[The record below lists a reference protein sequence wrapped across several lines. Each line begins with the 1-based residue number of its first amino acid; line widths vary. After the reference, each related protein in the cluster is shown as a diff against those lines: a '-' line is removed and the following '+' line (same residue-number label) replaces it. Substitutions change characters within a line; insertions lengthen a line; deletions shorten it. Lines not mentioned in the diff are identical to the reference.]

1 LRNAL
6 IKMKDLLSPFPVS
19 FDHHDYSFGEFHLEH
34 DGTLRRGRDV
44 VHLPPKELAALRLLL
59 KHAGQIV
66 TPLQLRNTLWG
77 EVHVS
82 TDSIS
87 KCLSSLRARLEP
99 DQPIQTVYKRGYRFT
114 AAVTRTGFPSRE
126 VLPRLAIMPF
136 TTGYAVP
143 EYLGPAIAE
152 EAMLQLTTDPHP
164 VVAIMA
170 RDSVFALAERKQTAQ
185 QIGQTLKADLV
196 LTGTLRTISAHFRL
210 RAEMIRPKD
219 GTQLWVEEML
229 MAQSHTEGI
238 EADLVQSLVLR
249 IHSRI
254 PSAGFLSQRWNAEVP
269 NDKSF
274 LMES

>member
-1 LRNAL
+1 
-6 IKMKDLLSPFPVS
+6 MKDLLSPFPVA
-19 FDHHDYSFGEFHLEH
+19 FDQHDYSFGEFRLEH
-34 DGTLRRGRDV
+34 DGTLWRGRTV
-44 VHLPPKELAALRLLL
+44 VHLPPKELAALCLLL

-66 TPLQLRNTLWG
+66 TPLQLRNSLWG
-77 EVHVS
+77 EIHVS

-114 AAVTRTGFPSRE
+114 AAVSCAGFPSRE

-136 TTGYAVP
+136 TTGYSVP

-152 EAMLQLTTDPHP
+152 EAMLQLTIDPHP

-196 LTGTLRTISAHFRL
+196 LTGTLRCISASFRL

-229 MAQSHTEGI
+229 LAQSHFEGI
-238 EADLVQSLVLR
+238 EADLVQSLVKR

-254 PSAGFLSQRWNAEVP
+254 LSIGFYHSDETPKLPAINP
-269 NDKSF
+269 Y
-274 LMES
+274 